1 MDAICEK
8 KRKGKEK
15 EGGVVFR
22 REKRQHTHDLVGKEQ
37 VQGEE
42 RSREQWR
49 VKLTIRK
56 STISKIQDEG
66 LEGGADMTLTRHI
79 SISFNFNTFC

>member
-37 VQGEE
+37 VHGEE
-42 RSREQWR
+42 HSREQWR

-56 STISKIQDEG
+56 STISKI
-66 LEGGADMTLTRHI
+66 
-79 SISFNFNTFC
+79 

>member
-1 MDAICEK
+1 M
-8 KRKGKEK
+8 KRREK
-15 EGGVVFR
+15 EREKGGGVVFR

-37 VQGEE
+37 VHG
-42 RSREQWR
+42 SREQWR
-49 VKLTIRK
+49 VKLTIKK